1 MATSIAAPNL
11 QRLSLPE
18 IDFSYESN
26 GIISL
31 IDEVVERVMKKH
43 MKKAATAPSFEYSSN
58 VDHDIVTFP
67 AHSSYY
73 TLSPGTAS
81 AEAAA

>member
-18 IDFSYESN
+18 IDLSYESK

-31 IDEVVERVMKKH
+31 IDEVVERVMKAH
-43 MKKAATAPSFEYSSN
+43 MKKSCAAPTFEAKKVASYDEVVN
-58 VDHDIVTFP
+58 FP

-73 TLSPGTAS
+73 SVSSETS
-81 AEAAA
+81 EAAA

>member
-1 MATSIAAPNL
+1 MATSIAAPNVE
-11 QRLSLPE
+11 RLTLPD
-18 IDFSYESN
+18 IDFAYESN

-43 MKKAATAPSFEYSSN
+43 MKRAPIAIQDSVMEEEL
-58 VDHDIVTFP
+58 VPLPRPTL
-67 AHSSYY
+67 YY
-73 TLSPGTAS
+73 TFSPESSS